1 MNYDQQM
8 KALRDRR
15 NRDRDMRKMHDAG
28 ASHASIARKH
38 GVSRERVAHIVREAA
53 KVRRNH
59 VRPSTC
65 MLIIAYLCTA

>member
-15 NRDRDMRKMHDAG
+15 SRDRDMRKMHDAG

-38 GVSRERVAHIVREAA
+38 GVSRERVAQIVGRRRAA
-53 KVRRNH
+53 ALNH
-59 VRPSTC
+59 
-65 MLIIAYLCTA
+65 